1 MAQEINE
8 GIAYLMALKQG
19 GQTEGAATARAQEL
33 SRGSTGTPAEP
44 DDHFHGAEK
53 RRSSRYQCEGS
64 VELREQGCDVRTWAT
79 FTDVSL
85 HGCYVEAQATYPP
98 GTALHLKLESKG
110 IRVETQAVVRVTYPY
125 LGMGISFEG
134 MSEENKAGLRRLLA
148 ALSHRSVAIG
158 AGGASPLPA
167 GGPFEEIP
175 AVFDASAAMQA
186 LVDFF
191 GNRQALLRDELVR
204 ILKKS
209 QGENSFRVSE
219 FK

>member
-8 GIAYLMALKQG
+8 GVAYLMALKQG
-19 GQTEGAATARAQEL
+19 GQTGTAATAPAQSLPSVE
-33 SRGSTGTPAEP
+33 SAAIAESGES
-44 DDHFHGAEK
+44 FQGAEK
-53 RRSSRYQCEGS
+53 RRSLRYKCEGS

-98 GTALHLKLESKG
+98 GTALHLKLEAKS

-125 LGMGISFEG
+125 LGMGISFEDT
-134 MSEENKAGLRRLLA
+134 SEENKACLRRLLA
-148 ALSHRSVAIG
+148 TLTHRSIAIG
-158 AGGASPLPA
+158 SGSASSLPP
-167 GGPFEEIP
+167 GESLEEIP
-175 AVFDASAAMQA
+175 TIYDPAVAMQA

-191 GNRQALLRDELVR
+191 GNRQALLRDEFVR

-209 QGENSFRVSE
+209 QEKR
-219 FK
+219 